1 MEGPL
6 SKILSAG
13 RAAPGAE
20 VRVVDEKDQEVPR
33 GENGVIVVRGD
44 NVMLGYL
51 NRPEETAK
59 AIKAGWMHTQDVG
72 YMDEQ
77 GFVFITN
84 RLKDMFISGG
94 ENVYTTEVENAL
106 YQHPAVESCAV
117 IGIPSEKWRE
127 SVHAILVL
135 HAGTSATE
143 QEVMEFCKER
153 LAGYKC
159 PRSVEFR
166 TAPLP
171 LSGAGKILKSELRK
185 PFWEGKT
192 KHMN

>member
-13 RAAPGAE
+13 RAAPGVE

>member
-1 MEGPL
+1 MDKAKKDLTPFLACYLDWKHHQLEGPL

-13 RAAPGAE
+13 RAAPGVE

-33 GENGVIVVRGD
+33 GENGEIVVRGD

-77 GFVFITN
+77 GFVFITD
-84 RLKDMFISGG
+84 RLKDMIISGG

-117 IGIPSEKWRE
+117 IGIPSEK
-127 SVHAILVL
+127 
-135 HAGTSATE
+135 
-143 QEVMEFCKER
+143 
-153 LAGYKC
+153 
-159 PRSVEFR
+159 
-166 TAPLP
+166 
-171 LSGAGKILKSELRK
+171 
-185 PFWEGKT
+185 
-192 KHMN
+192 